1 MDNKYQKC
9 ILTNMILIYKGDE
22 ILVINRKKKDWPG
35 LTFPGGHVEK
45 DETILESVFREAKEE
60 TGLELLE
67 VKPCGVFE
75 RPWEA
80 GSRYIAFLYK
90 SNKFRG
96 AIKSSKEGE
105 VLFINRNDINKFDL
119 SQDFVELLNIMI
131 EN

>member
-67 VKPCGVFE
+67 VKPCGVYE
-75 RPWEA
+75 WPWED

-105 VLFINRNDINKFDL
+105 VFLINRHDINKFDL

>member
-45 DETILESVFREAKEE
+45 DETILESVFRAAKED
-60 TGLELLE
+60 TALDLLA
-67 VKPCGVFE
+67 VKPCGVYE
-75 RPWEA
+75 WPWED
-80 GSRYIAFLYK
+80 GSRYLAFLYK

-105 VLFINRNDINKFDL
+105 VLLINRNDINKFDL